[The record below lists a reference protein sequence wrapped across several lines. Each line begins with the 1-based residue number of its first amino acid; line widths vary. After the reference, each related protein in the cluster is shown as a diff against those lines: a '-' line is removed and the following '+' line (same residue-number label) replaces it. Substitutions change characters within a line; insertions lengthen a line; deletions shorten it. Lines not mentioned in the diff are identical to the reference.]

1 MAMRFYFIIFLLE
14 FYALRNF
21 SKLAAV
27 VVSSFLN
34 FIFIAFAH
42 YYRVEKEF
50 MWGMGWDYKP
60 NWQ

>member
-1 MAMRFYFIIFLLE
+1 MRFYFIIFLLE